1 MPKLVDHAE
10 FTPKY
15 YVWDGDKLGCT
26 NDKTKSHCQD
36 ACHNKGK
43 YCHMDPDKL
52 GGGHISGRHI
62 SQENLRQHCAFKR
75 NQGSKEAKLKW
86 WKYVALVADNCLGKF
101 DVDQYFTEECSK
113 AMHERAQISF
123 AEGRMVMESA
133 RPPEDGQDA
142 NFVHWCPEVFPRD
155 IEISWD
161 FTPLRLPGL
170 AILFFA
176 ATGLSGDGEPIS
188 LFDPRLAPRAGRYEQ
203 YTSSDVS
210 YLSLSYFRRRWE
222 EEQRLHLVNLR
233 AAPGFE
239 MLAQGADPIPSEV
252 GIGRTYA
259 IRVRRKGPRVTM
271 FIQDLP
277 VLDWIA
283 PEGRALPGAGHI
295 GLRQM
300 APLKAG
306 YANLR
311 VVAI

>member
-1 MPKLVDHAE
+1 MKIHKRSFLQLMTGGMVAHGA
-10 FTPKY
+10 
-15 YVWDGDKLGCT
+15 LGPLAAQAKPIT
-26 NDKTKSHCQD
+26 GEAGTMI
-36 ACHNKGK
+36 
-43 YCHMDPDKL
+43 Y
-52 GGGHISGRHI
+52 
-62 SQENLRQHCAFKR
+62 ENPLASASDVKDFILE
-75 NQGSKEAKLKW
+75 GSAH
-86 WKYVALVADNCLGKF
+86 V
-101 DVDQYFTEECSK
+101 
-113 AMHERAQISF
+113 SF
-123 AEGRMVMESA
+123 AEGRMVMENA

-170 AILFFA
+170 CILFFG
-176 ATGLSGDGEPIS
+176 ATGLAKDGSPIS
-188 LFDPRLAPRAGRYEQ
+188 LFDPRLSLRAGRYEQ

-271 FIQDLP
+271 LIEDLP
-277 VLDWIA
+277 VLDWTA
-283 PEGRALPGAGHI
+283 PDKCAVPGAGNI

-300 APLKAG
+300 APLKAA